1 MVDLNKFI
9 EYQKEHPYCHVRID
23 IGEIPGTNMI
33 NIWVYDY
40 NLMIG
45 QHVNSVEEI
54 DLQTKKDK
62 EDKKKLEELKKKFG
76 EV

>member
-1 MVDLNKFI
+1 
-9 EYQKEHPYCHVRID
+9 VRID
-23 IGEIPGTNMI
+23 IGEIPGTNTI
-33 NIWVYDY
+33 SIWVYDY